1 MLLDIFR
8 MEISALFLCFISLFD
23 FNSAGDLKA
32 PGNSLR
38 QQVRPREDTTDA
50 AAPSVKCRLQGSA
63 RLPAFSKDGD
73 FVIGGVFSIHHYKV
87 TVNHNYTTM
96 PEPFRCRVCGEEN
109 V

>member
-1 MLLDIFR
+1 MLRDIFR
-8 MEISALFLCFISLFD
+8 MEISVIFLCFISLFD
-23 FNSAGDLKA
+23 LNSAGDLKA
-32 PGNSLR
+32 PENSLK
-38 QQVRPREDTTDA
+38 QQLGPREDTTGA
-50 AAPSVKCRLQGSA
+50 AAPSDICRLQGSA

-73 FVIGGVFSIHHYKV
+73 FVIGGVFSIHRYTV